1 MIEPREQSESMNNL
15 EKDQNLNTEPQNE
28 AQEVVNEEVKVEEPA
43 TEIPAPA
50 EETPAEEPKAEEA
63 PAEEP
68 VAEEPVAE
76 DAPAEEP
83 KAEEEPAEE
92 PVAEEAPV
100 EEPKAEETPTEE
112 APVEEA
118 PVAEEAPA
126 EPAPRLD
133 LAGKSKS
140 ELVDMLRELATR
152 PIEEVKD
159 EVQAIKAAFFALRRE
174 EVAKEKEEFL
184 ANGNN
189 ENDFTPKEDI
199 DENNLK
205 ELLNV
210 LKERRTE
217 YNAAQEANR
226 EANLEKKRQIIA
238 LINEIANDPDN
249 INRQFNRVKQLQQE
263 FKDAGDVPATAET
276 EVWKEFQR
284 ATERFYDVLKV
295 NRELRDYDFK
305 KNLELKQQLCEEA
318 EALDE
323 ETDIVTA
330 FRKLQELHNK
340 WREIGPVAKELR
352 EELWARFKA
361 ASSAINKKYQSFFED
376 RKSKEKE
383 NADAKTALCEKIEEI
398 TTDDLKT
405 YAQWDEVTKQIIALQ
420 EDWKKLGYASRKA
433 NAALFARFRK
443 SCDEFFAKKAE
454 FYKSM
459 KEELS
464 SNLAKKIDLCERAE
478 ALMDSTEWKEATEK
492 FVELQ
497 KEWKTI
503 GPVVKKHSDAVWKRF
518 IAACDH
524 FFEQK
529 KKQNVNV
536 HAVEHENLKA
546 KKDIIATLKSTIEE
560 AAEDAAQTVRNLMDR
575 WQEIGHV
582 PFREK
587 DKIYAQYREL
597 IDKAFET
604 FNMRGTRPRGE
615 GGSSRGPRQGGG
627 DRNLSERDRLVR
639 TYEQRMSELK
649 TFENNMGFLTA
660 NTKSGN
666 SLVQQMQSRIEDL
679 KAEIADLERRIKELD
694 NE

>member
-1 MIEPREQSESMNNL
+1 MEPREQSESMNNL
-15 EKDQNLNTEPQNE
+15 EKDQILSTEPQNE
-28 AQEVVNEEVKVEEPA
+28 AQEVVNEEVKVEEPQA
-43 TEIPAPA
+43 EPAP
-50 EETPAEEPKAEEA
+50 
-63 PAEEP
+63 
-68 VAEEPVAE
+68 
-76 DAPAEEP
+76 
-83 KAEEEPAEE
+83 EPAEE
-92 PVAEEAPV
+92 AK
-100 EEPKAEETPTEE
+100 PK
-112 APVEEA
+112 PVEEA
-118 PVAEEAPA
+118 QPEPVEEAKPA
-126 EPAPRLD
+126 SPKLE

-140 ELVDMLRELATR
+140 ELVNLMREMAAR
-152 PIEEVKD
+152 PIEDVKD

-174 EVAKEKEEFL
+174 EMAKEKEEFL
-184 ANGNN
+184 ANGN
-189 ENDFTPKEDI
+189 EESDFTPKDDA
-199 DENNLK
+199 DENDLK

-210 LKERRTE
+210 LKERRNE

-263 FKDAGDVPATAET
+263 FKDAGEVPATADT

-318 EALDE
+318 ETLDE

-330 FRKLQELHNK
+330 FRKLQELHNN
-340 WREIGPVAKELR
+340 WREIGPVAKEIR

-361 ASSAINKKYQSFFED
+361 ASSAINKKYQTFFEE

-383 NADAKTALCEKIEEI
+383 NADAKTELCEKIEEI
-398 TTDDLKT
+398 KTDDLKT

-459 KEELS
+459 KDELS
-464 SNLAKKIDLCERAE
+464 TNLAKKIDLCERAE
-478 ALMDSTEWKEATEK
+478 ALMDSTEWKEATDK
-492 FVELQ
+492 FVEMQ

-524 FFEQK
+524 FFDQK

-546 KKDIIATLKSTIEE
+546 KKEVIATLKATIEE
-560 AAEDAAQTVRNLMDR
+560 ATEDAAQTVRNLMDR

-582 PFREK
+582 PFKEK

-597 IDKAFET
+597 VDKAFET
-604 FNMRGTRPRGE
+604 LNMRGSRSSGD
-615 GGSSRGPRQGGG
+615 GGSRGYRQSADS
-627 DRNLSERDRLVR
+627 DRGLSERDRLVR
-639 TYEQRMSELK
+639 TYEQRMNELK

-666 SLVQQMQSRIEDL
+666 SLVQEMERRIARL
-679 KAEIADLERRIKELD
+679 KEEIADLEQKIKELD
-694 NE
+694 ND

>member
-1 MIEPREQSESMNNL
+1 MNNL
-15 EKDQNLNTEPQNE
+15 EKDQILSTESQNE
-28 AQEVVNEEVKVEEPA
+28 TQEVVSKEVNVVEPLAEEKTEEPIAEEKVEEPVV
-43 TEIPAPA
+43 
-50 EETPAEEPKAEEA
+50 EEKTEEPVEKTEE
-63 PAEEP
+63 PAVEEKTEEP
-68 VAEEPVAE
+68 VAEEKT
-76 DAPAEEP
+76 EEP
-83 KAEEEPAEE
+83 VPEVKAEE
-92 PVAEEAPV
+92 PVEVAE
-100 EEPKAEETPTEE
+100 KTETP
-112 APVEEA
+112 AK
-118 PVAEEAPA
+118 
-126 EPAPRLD
+126 LD
-133 LAGKSKS
+133 LSTKSKS
-140 ELVDMLRELATR
+140 ELVDMMREVATR

-174 EVAKEKEEFL
+174 EIAKEKEDFL
-184 ANGNN
+184 ANGN
-189 ENDFTPKEDI
+189 EEADFTAKEDN

-226 EANLEKKRQIIA
+226 EANLEKKRKIIA

-249 INRQFNRVKQLQQE
+249 INRQFIRVKQLQQE
-263 FKDAGDVPATAET
+263 FKEAGEVPPTADT
-276 EVWKEFQR
+276 EIWKEFQR
-284 ATERFYDVLKV
+284 ATERFYDVLKM
-295 NRELRDYDFK
+295 NKELRDYDFK

-318 EALDE
+318 EVLDE

-330 FRKLQELHNK
+330 FRKLQELHNN

-361 ASSAINKKYQSFFED
+361 ASSAINKKYQTFFED

-383 NADAKTALCEKIEEI
+383 NADAKTALCEKIEQI
-398 TTDDLKT
+398 STDDLKT

-443 SCDEFFAKKAE
+443 SCDDFFSKKAE

-464 SNLAKKIDLCERAE
+464 TNLAKKIDLCERAE
-478 ALMDSTEWKEATEK
+478 ALMDSTEWKETTEK

-524 FFEQK
+524 FFEEK

-536 HAVEHENLKA
+536 HAVEHDNLKA
-546 KKDIIATLKSTIEE
+546 KKEVIATLKSTIEE
-560 AAEDAAQTVRNLMDR
+560 AAEDAAQRVRDLMDR

-582 PFREK
+582 PFKEK
-587 DKIYAQYREL
+587 DKIYTQYREL

-604 FNMRGTRPRGE
+604 LNMRGARPRGD
-615 GGSSRGPRQGGG
+615 GGATRGSRLSGNERGM
-627 DRNLSERDRLVR
+627 SERDRLVR

-666 SLVQQMQSRIEDL
+666 SLVQEM
-679 KAEIADLERRIKELD
+679 ERRIARLKEEIAELEQKIKEMD
-694 NE
+694 NA

>member
-1 MIEPREQSESMNNL
+1 MIEPREQSESKDNL
-15 EKDQNLNTEPQNE
+15 EKDQIQSTEPQNE
-28 AQEVVNEEVKVEEPA
+28 VQEVVNEEVKVEEPA
-43 TEIPAPA
+43 I
-50 EETPAEEPKAEEA
+50 EEPKAEEPKAEEA
-63 PAEEP
+63 AP
-68 VAEEPVAE
+68 VA
-76 DAPAEEP
+76 
-83 KAEEEPAEE
+83 EPAEE
-92 PVAEEAPV
+92 PAKEEKPS
-100 EEPKAEETPTEE
+100 
-112 APVEEA
+112 
-118 PVAEEAPA
+118 
-126 EPAPRLD
+126 LD
-133 LAGKSKS
+133 LASKSKS
-140 ELVDMLRELATR
+140 ELVDLMRELATR
-152 PIEEVKD
+152 PIEDVKD
-159 EVQAIKAAFFALRRE
+159 EVQTIKAAFFALRRD

-184 ANGNN
+184 ANGND
-189 ENDFTPKEDI
+189 EGDFTPKEDV

-263 FKDAGDVPATAET
+263 FKDAGEVPATADT

-318 EALDE
+318 EELDD
-323 ETDIVTA
+323 ETDVVTA

-361 ASSAINKKYQSFFED
+361 ASSAINKKYQTFFED

-398 TTDDLKT
+398 TTDNLKT

-454 FYKSM
+454 FYKTM

-478 ALMDSTEWKEATEK
+478 ALMDSTEWKEATDK

-524 FFEQK
+524 FFEEK

-546 KKDIIATLKSTIEE
+546 KKDIIATLKATIEE
-560 AAEDAAQTVRNLMDR
+560 AAEDAAQTVRDLMDR

-582 PFREK
+582 PFKEK

-604 FNMRGTRPRGE
+604 FNMRGSRPRGE
-615 GGSSRGPRQGGG
+615 GGGSRGPRQGGS

-666 SLVQQMQSRIEDL
+666 SLVQQMESRIVGL
-679 KAEIADLERRIKELD
+679 KEEIAELERRIKELD

>member
-1 MIEPREQSESMNNL
+1 MDPREQSESMNNL
-15 EKDQNLNTEPQNE
+15 ENDQNLSTEPQNE
-28 AQEVVNEEVKVEEPA
+28 AQEVVNEEVKVEAPEVETAPVVAEETEAATVAEAVETAPA
-43 TEIPAPA
+43 TEVAKPA
-50 EETPAEEPKAEEA
+50 
-63 PAEEP
+63 
-68 VAEEPVAE
+68 VA
-76 DAPAEEP
+76 
-83 KAEEEPAEE
+83 
-92 PVAEEAPV
+92 V
-100 EEPKAEETPTEE
+100 EESKPVLPK
-112 APVEEA
+112 
-118 PVAEEAPA
+118 
-126 EPAPRLD
+126 LD
-133 LAGKSKS
+133 LNGKTKG
-140 ELVDMLRELATR
+140 ELVDLMRELATR

-159 EVQAIKAAFFALRRE
+159 EVQVIKAAFFALRRE
-174 EVAKEKEEFL
+174 EMAQEKEAFL
-184 ANGNN
+184 ANGN
-189 ENDFTPKEDI
+189 EESDFVPKEDP

-263 FKDAGDVPATAET
+263 FKDAGEVPATADT

-318 EALDE
+318 EELDE
-323 ETDIVTA
+323 ETDIVAA
-330 FRKLQELHNK
+330 FRKLQELHNN

-361 ASSAINKKYQSFFED
+361 ASSAINKKYQTFFED

-398 TTDDLKT
+398 KTDDLKT

-454 FYKSM
+454 FYKTM
-459 KEELS
+459 KDELS
-464 SNLAKKIDLCERAE
+464 GNLAKKIDLCERAE

-536 HAVEHENLKA
+536 HAVEHDNLKA
-546 KKDIIATLKSTIEE
+546 KKEVIANLKATIEE
-560 AAEDAAQTVRNLMDR
+560 AADDAAQTVRNLMDR

-582 PFREK
+582 PFKEK

-597 IDKAFET
+597 VDKAFET
-604 FNMRGTRPRGE
+604 LNMRGSRPSGD
-615 GGSSRGPRQGGG
+615 GGSRSYRTSTGSVRG
-627 DRNLSERDRLVR
+627 LSERDRLVR
-639 TYEQRMSELK
+639 TYEQRMNELK

-666 SLVQQMQSRIEDL
+666 SLVQEMERRIARL
-679 KAEIADLERRIKELD
+679 KEEIAELELKIKELD
-694 NE
+694 ND

>member
-1 MIEPREQSESMNNL
+1 MMEPREQSESMNNL
-15 EKDQNLNTEPQNE
+15 EKDQNLSTEPVVE
-28 AQEVVNEEVKVEEPA
+28 AQEVVIEEVKVEEPVQ
-43 TEIPAPA
+43 A
-50 EETPAEEPKAEEA
+50 EASSQVKEA
-63 PAEEP
+63 
-68 VAEEPVAE
+68 
-76 DAPAEEP
+76 
-83 KAEEEPAEE
+83 
-92 PVAEEAPV
+92 
-100 EEPKAEETPTEE
+100 
-112 APVEEA
+112 
-118 PVAEEAPA
+118 
-126 EPAPRLD
+126 APRLD
-133 LAGKSKS
+133 LTDKTKG
-140 ELVDMLRELATR
+140 ELVEMMREVAAR

-159 EVQAIKAAFFALRRE
+159 DVQAIKAAFFALRRE
-174 EVAKEKEEFL
+174 ETAKEKEEFL
-184 ANGNN
+184 ANGND
-189 ENDFTPKEDI
+189 EADFTAKEDP

-249 INRQFNRVKQLQQE
+249 INRQFNRVKQLQQD
-263 FKDAGDVPATAET
+263 FKDAGEVPATADT

-284 ATERFYDVLKV
+284 ATERFYDVLKM
-295 NRELRDYDFK
+295 NKELRDYDFK

-323 ETDIVTA
+323 EADIIAA
-330 FRKLQELHNK
+330 FRKLQELHSK

-352 EELWARFKA
+352 EELWTRFKA
-361 ASSAINKKYQSFFED
+361 ASSAINKKYQTYFED

-383 NADAKTALCEKIEEI
+383 NADAKNALCEKIEQI

-443 SCDEFFAKKAE
+443 SCDDFFAKKAD

-464 SNLAKKIDLCERAE
+464 GNLAKKIDLCERAE

-492 FVELQ
+492 FVEMQ

-503 GPVVKKHSDAVWKRF
+503 GPVVKKYSDSVWKRF

-529 KKQNVNV
+529 KLQNVNV

-546 KKDIIATLKSTIEE
+546 KKEVIATLKTTIEE
-560 AAEDAAQTVRNLMDR
+560 AGEEAAQKVRDLMDR

-582 PFREK
+582 PFKEK

-597 IDKAFET
+597 IDKAFDT
-604 FNMRGTRPRGE
+604 LNMRGSRPRGD
-615 GGSSRGPRQGGG
+615 GGSSRGPRPSDN
-627 DRNLSERDRLVR
+627 DRGLSERDRLVR

-666 SLVQQMQSRIEDL
+666 SLVQEMERRIARL
-679 KAEIADLERRIKELD
+679 KEEIAELETRIKELD
-694 NE
+694 NA

>member
-1 MIEPREQSESMNNL
+1 MMDSREQSESMNNL
-15 EKDQNLNTEPQNE
+15 EKDQTLNTEPKNE
-28 AQEVVNEEVKVEEPA
+28 AQEIVNEEVNVEEPA
-43 TEIPAPA
+43 TEEAPA
-50 EETPAEEPKAEEA
+50 TATEA
-63 PAEEP
+63 PAEE
-68 VAEEPVAE
+68 
-76 DAPAEEP
+76 AP
-83 KAEEEPAEE
+83 
-92 PVAEEAPV
+92 
-100 EEPKAEETPTEE
+100 

-118 PVAEEAPA
+118 PAPVEEAPKA
-126 EPAPRLD
+126 EEQTRLD
-133 LAGKSKS
+133 LAGKTKA
-140 ELVDMLRELATR
+140 ELVGMMREAAAR

-159 EVQAIKAAFFALRRE
+159 EVQAIKAAFFALRRDE
-174 EVAKEKEEFL
+174 LAKEKEEFL

-189 ENDFTPKEDI
+189 EADFTPKEDA
-199 DENNLK
+199 DESNLK
-205 ELLNV
+205 ELLDV

-249 INRQFNRVKQLQQE
+249 INRQFNRVKQLQQD
-263 FKDAGDVPATAET
+263 FKDAGEVPPTADT

-284 ATERFYDVLKV
+284 ATERFYDVLKM
-295 NRELRDYDFK
+295 NKELRDYDFK
-305 KNLELKQQLCEEA
+305 KNLELKQQLCEDA

-323 ETDIVTA
+323 ETDVVAA
-330 FRKLQELHNK
+330 FRKLQEMHTK

-361 ASSAINKKYQSFFED
+361 ASSAINKKYQTFFED

-383 NADAKTALCEKIEEI
+383 NADAKTELCEKIEQI
-398 TTDDLKT
+398 STDDLKT

-454 FYKSM
+454 FYKTM

-524 FFEQK
+524 FFDQK

-536 HAVEHENLKA
+536 HAVEHDNLKA
-546 KKDIIATLKSTIEE
+546 KKEVIATLKATIEE
-560 AAEDAAQTVRNLMDR
+560 AAEDAAQTVRDLMDR

-582 PFREK
+582 PFKEK

-597 IDKAFET
+597 VDKAFET
-604 FNMRGTRPRGE
+604 LNMRGSRPRGE
-615 GGSSRGPRQGGG
+615 GGSRPRQGGG

-666 SLVQQMQSRIEDL
+666 SLVQEM
-679 KAEIADLERRIKELD
+679 ERRIVSLKEEIAELEQRIKEMD
-694 NE
+694 A

>member
-1 MIEPREQSESMNNL
+1 M
-15 EKDQNLNTEPQNE
+15 
-28 AQEVVNEEVKVEEPA
+28 
-43 TEIPAPA
+43 
-50 EETPAEEPKAEEA
+50 
-63 PAEEP
+63 
-68 VAEEPVAE
+68 
-76 DAPAEEP
+76 
-83 KAEEEPAEE
+83 
-92 PVAEEAPV
+92 
-100 EEPKAEETPTEE
+100 
-112 APVEEA
+112 
-118 PVAEEAPA
+118 
-126 EPAPRLD
+126 
-133 LAGKSKS
+133 
-140 ELVDMLRELATR
+140 
-152 PIEEVKD
+152 
-159 EVQAIKAAFFALRRE
+159 
-174 EVAKEKEEFL
+174 
-184 ANGNN
+184 
-189 ENDFTPKEDI
+189 
-199 DENNLK
+199 
-205 ELLNV
+205 
-210 LKERRTE
+210 
-217 YNAAQEANR
+217 
-226 EANLEKKRQIIA
+226 
-238 LINEIANDPDN
+238 
-249 INRQFNRVKQLQQE
+249 
-263 FKDAGDVPATAET
+263 
-276 EVWKEFQR
+276 
-284 ATERFYDVLKV
+284 LKV

-318 EALDE
+318 EELDD
-323 ETDIVTA
+323 ETDVVTA

-361 ASSAINKKYQSFFED
+361 ASSAINKKYQTFFED

-398 TTDDLKT
+398 TTDNLKT

-454 FYKSM
+454 FYKTM

-478 ALMDSTEWKEATEK
+478 ALMDSTEWKEATDK

-524 FFEQK
+524 FFEEK

-536 HAVEHENLKA
+536 HAVEHDNLKA
-546 KKDIIATLKSTIEE
+546 KKDIIATLKATIEE
-560 AAEDAAQTVRNLMDR
+560 AGEDAAQTVRELMDR

-582 PFREK
+582 PFKEK

-604 FNMRGTRPRGE
+604 FNMRSSRPRGE
-615 GGSSRGPRQGGG
+615 GGGSRGPRQGGS

-666 SLVQQMQSRIEDL
+666 SLVQQMESRIVGL
-679 KAEIADLERRIKELD
+679 KEEIAELERRIKELD

>member
-1 MIEPREQSESMNNL
+1 MNNL
-15 EKDQNLNTEPQNE
+15 EKDQILSTEAQNE
-28 AQEVVNEEVKVEEPA
+28 PQEVVSEEVKVEEPA
-43 TEIPAPA
+43 TE
-50 EETPAEEPKAEEA
+50 EPK
-63 PAEEP
+63 AEEP
-68 VAEEPVAE
+68 VAEEP
-76 DAPAEEP
+76 
-83 KAEEEPAEE
+83 KAEE
-92 PVAEEAPV
+92 PVAEEAV
-100 EEPKAEETPTEE
+100 TEETA
-112 APVEEA
+112 APE
-118 PVAEEAPA
+118 
-126 EPAPRLD
+126 EPAPKLE
-133 LAGKSKS
+133 LAGKTKS
-140 ELVDMLRELATR
+140 ELVEMMRTVAAR

-174 EVAKEKEEFL
+174 ETAQEKEAFL
-184 ANGNN
+184 ANGN
-189 ENDFTPKEDI
+189 EESDFTPKEDA
-199 DENNLK
+199 DENDLK

-226 EANLEKKRQIIA
+226 EANLEKKRQIIV

-263 FKDAGDVPATAET
+263 FKDAGEVPATADT
-276 EVWKEFQR
+276 EIWKEFQR
-284 ATERFYDVLKV
+284 ATERFYDVLKM
-295 NRELRDYDFK
+295 NKELRDYDFK

-323 ETDIVTA
+323 ETDIVAA
-330 FRKLQELHNK
+330 FRKLQELHNN

-361 ASSAINKKYQSFFED
+361 ASSAINKKYQTFFED

-383 NADAKTALCEKIEEI
+383 NADAKTELCEKIEQI
-398 TTDDLKT
+398 STDNLKT

-454 FYKSM
+454 FYKNM

-478 ALMDSTEWKEATEK
+478 ALMDSTDWKEATDK
-492 FVELQ
+492 FVEMQ

-503 GPVVKKHSDAVWKRF
+503 GPVVKKYSDNVWKRF

-524 FFEQK
+524 FFEEK

-536 HAVEHENLKA
+536 HAVEHDNLKA
-546 KKDIIATLKSTIEE
+546 KKEVIANLKATIEE
-560 AAEDAAQTVRNLMDR
+560 AAEDAAQTVRDLMDR

-582 PFREK
+582 PFKEK

-597 IDKAFET
+597 VDKAFET
-604 FNMRGTRPRGE
+604 LNMRGSRPRGD
-615 GGSSRGPRQGGG
+615 GGSRGPRLSGG

-666 SLVQQMQSRIEDL
+666 SLVQEMERRIAKL
-679 KAEIADLERRIKELD
+679 KEEIAELEQKIKELD
-694 NE
+694 NA

>member
-1 MIEPREQSESMNNL
+1 MEPREQSESMNKL
-15 EKDQNLNTEPQNE
+15 EKDQVLSTEPQNE
-28 AQEVVNEEVKVEEPA
+28 AQEVVSEEVKVEEAAPAQQATVEEQPAQDPKAEDSPA
-43 TEIPAPA
+43 TEQ
-50 EETPAEEPKAEEA
+50 PKA
-63 PAEEP
+63 
-68 VAEEPVAE
+68 V
-76 DAPAEEP
+76 
-83 KAEEEPAEE
+83 EEPA
-92 PVAEEAPV
+92 
-100 EEPKAEETPTEE
+100 PK
-112 APVEEA
+112 
-118 PVAEEAPA
+118 
-126 EPAPRLD
+126 LD
-133 LAGKSKS
+133 LAGKSKA
-140 ELVDMLRELATR
+140 ELVDIMREVATR
-152 PIEEVKD
+152 PIEDVKD

-174 EVAKEKEEFL
+174 EIAKEKEEFL

-189 ENDFTPKEDI
+189 ENDFTAKEDP

-217 YNAAQEANR
+217 FNAAQEANR

-263 FKDAGDVPATAET
+263 FKEAGEVPATADT
-276 EVWKEFQR
+276 EVWKDFQR

-305 KNLELKQQLCEEA
+305 KNLELKQQLCEDA

-323 ETDIVTA
+323 ESDVVAA
-330 FRKLQELHNK
+330 FRKLQEMHNE

-361 ASSAINKKYQSFFED
+361 ASSAINKKYQAFFED

-383 NADAKTALCEKIEEI
+383 NADAKTELCEKIEQI
-398 TTDDLKT
+398 NTDDLKT

-420 EDWKKLGYASRKA
+420 NDWKKLGYASRKA

-443 SCDEFFAKKAE
+443 SCDEFFSKKAD
-454 FYKSM
+454 FFKSM
-459 KEELS
+459 KEELT

-478 ALMDSTEWKEATEK
+478 ALMDSTEWKEATDK
-492 FVELQ
+492 FVEMQ

-503 GPVVKKHSDAVWKRF
+503 GPVVKKQSDAVWKRF

-524 FFEQK
+524 FFEEK

-546 KKDIIATLKSTIEE
+546 KKEVIATLKSTIEE
-560 AAEDAAQTVRNLMDR
+560 AGENAAQTVRDLMER
-575 WQEIGHV
+575 WQSIGHV
-582 PFREK
+582 PFKEK

-597 IDKAFET
+597 IDKAFDT
-604 FNMRGTRPRGE
+604 LNMRGSRFSDNAPRG
-615 GGSSRGPRQGGG
+615 GGRQSGSDRG
-627 DRNLSERDRLVR
+627 LSERDRLVR

-666 SLVQQMQSRIEDL
+666 SLVQEMERRISRL
-679 KAEIADLERRIKELD
+679 KEEIAGLEQRIKELD

>member
-1 MIEPREQSESMNNL
+1 MEPREQSESMNNL
-15 EKDQNLNTEPQNE
+15 EKDQNLSTEPQTE
-28 AQEVVNEEVKVEEPA
+28 AQEVVKEEVKVEAPEVSKTEEPA
-43 TEIPAPA
+43 PVAD
-50 EETPAEEPKAEEA
+50 EPKATSKLE
-63 PAEEP
+63 
-68 VAEEPVAE
+68 
-76 DAPAEEP
+76 
-83 KAEEEPAEE
+83 
-92 PVAEEAPV
+92 
-100 EEPKAEETPTEE
+100 
-112 APVEEA
+112 
-118 PVAEEAPA
+118 
-126 EPAPRLD
+126 
-133 LAGKSKS
+133 LAGKSKG
-140 ELVDMLRELATR
+140 ELVDMMREVATR
-152 PIEEVKD
+152 PIEDVKD

-174 EVAKEKEEFL
+174 EVSQEREAFL
-184 ANGNN
+184 ANGN
-189 ENDFTPKEDI
+189 EESAFVPKEDA

-217 YNAAQEANR
+217 YNAAQEATR
-226 EANLEKKRQIIA
+226 EANLEKKRQIIS

-249 INRQFNRVKQLQQE
+249 INRQFNRVRQLQQE
-263 FKDAGDVPATAET
+263 FKDAGEVPATADT

-323 ETDIVTA
+323 ETDIVSA
-330 FRKLQELHNK
+330 FRKLQELHSK

-361 ASSAINKKYQSFFED
+361 ASSAINKKYQTFFED

-383 NADAKTALCEKIEEI
+383 NADAKTALCEKIEQI

-443 SCDEFFAKKAE
+443 SCDEFFNKKAE
-454 FYKSM
+454 FYKTM
-459 KEELS
+459 KDELS

-492 FVELQ
+492 FVEMQ

-536 HAVEHENLKA
+536 HAVEHDNLKA
-546 KKDIIATLKSTIEE
+546 KKEVIATLKATIEE
-560 AAEDAAQTVRNLMDR
+560 AAEDAAQTVRSLMDR

-582 PFREK
+582 PFKEK

-597 IDKAFET
+597 VDKAFET
-604 FNMRGTRPRGE
+604 LNMRGSRYSGD
-615 GGSSRGPRQGGG
+615 GGSRGPRQSSSSERG
-627 DRNLSERDRLVR
+627 LSERDRLVR
-639 TYEQRMSELK
+639 TYEQRMGELK

-666 SLVQQMQSRIEDL
+666 SLVQEMERRIARL
-679 KAEIADLERRIKELD
+679 KEEIADLEQRIKELD
-694 NE
+694 NAE

>member
-1 MIEPREQSESMNNL
+1 MMEPREQSESMNNL
-15 EKDQNLNTEPQNE
+15 EKDQNLSTEPQTE
-28 AQEVVNEEVKVEEPA
+28 AQEVVVSEEVKAEEPA
-43 TEIPAPA
+43 LV
-50 EETPAEEPKAEEA
+50 
-63 PAEEP
+63 EEP

-76 DAPAEEP
+76 EPKAEEP
-83 KAEEEPAEE
+83 KAEEPKAEE
-92 PVAEEAPV
+92 PKAEEPKAEEPAPVEEPAPEAEEPKAEEVKPEEPAPV
-100 EEPKAEETPTEE
+100 EEPKAEEPK
-112 APVEEA
+112 
-118 PVAEEAPA
+118 AEEPS
-126 EPAPRLD
+126 RLD

-140 ELVDMLRELATR
+140 ELVDMMREAATR

-159 EVQAIKAAFFALRRE
+159 EVQAIKAAFFALRRDE
-174 EVAKEKEEFL
+174 LAREKEEFL

-189 ENDFTPKEDI
+189 DSDFTPKEDP

-217 YNAAQEANR
+217 FNAAQEANR
-226 EANLEKKRQIIA
+226 EANLEKKRQIIN

-249 INRQFNRVKQLQQE
+249 INRQFNRVKQLQQD
-263 FKDAGDVPATAET
+263 FKDAGDVPATADT

-284 ATERFYDVLKV
+284 ATERFYDVLKM
-295 NRELRDYDFK
+295 NKELRDYDFK

-318 EALDE
+318 EALDDE
-323 ETDIVTA
+323 SDVVTA

-361 ASSAINKKYQSFFED
+361 ASSAINKKYQSFFEE

-383 NADAKTALCEKIEEI
+383 NADAKNALCEKIEQI

-443 SCDEFFAKKAE
+443 SCDDFFAKKAE

-478 ALMDSTEWKEATEK
+478 ALMDSTEWKEATDK

-529 KKQNVNV
+529 KKENVNV
-536 HAVEHENLKA
+536 HAVEHDNLKA
-546 KKDIIATLKSTIEE
+546 KKEVIANLKATIEE
-560 AAEDAAQTVRNLMDR
+560 AGEDAAQTVRDLMDR

-582 PFREK
+582 PFKEK

-597 IDKAFET
+597 VDKAFET
-604 FNMRGTRPRGE
+604 LNMRGSRPRGNA
-615 GGSSRGPRQGGG
+615 GSSRGPRQSGS
-627 DRNLSERDRLVR
+627 DRGLSERDRLVR

-666 SLVQQMQSRIEDL
+666 SLVKEMERRIDSL
-679 KAEIADLERRIKELD
+679 KEEIAELEQKIKELD
-694 NE
+694 NA

>member
-1 MIEPREQSESMNNL
+1 MNNL
-15 EKDQNLNTEPQNE
+15 EKDQNLSTEPQNE
-28 AQEVVNEEVKVEEPA
+28 AQEVVSEEVKVEE
-43 TEIPAPA
+43 TAPV
-50 EETPAEEPKAEEA
+50 EETPAE
-63 PAEEP
+63 PA
-68 VAEEPVAE
+68 
-76 DAPAEEP
+76 
-83 KAEEEPAEE
+83 
-92 PVAEEAPV
+92 APV
-100 EEPKAEETPTEE
+100 EETPAEPVEETPAE
-112 APVEEA
+112 PVEEA
-118 PVAEEAPA
+118 PAAPVEEAPA
-126 EPAPRLD
+126 EPAAPVEEAPAEPVEEAPKLD
-133 LAGKSKS
+133 LASKTKG
-140 ELVDMLRELATR
+140 ELVEMMRQMAAR

-159 EVQAIKAAFFALRRE
+159 EVQAIKAAFFALRHE
-174 EVAKEKEEFL
+174 EIAKEKEEFL
-184 ANGNN
+184 ANGN
-189 ENDFTPKEDI
+189 EESDFTAKEDA
-199 DENNLK
+199 DENVLK

-210 LKERRTE
+210 LKERRSE

-263 FKDAGDVPATAET
+263 FKDAGEVPATADT

-323 ETDIVTA
+323 EADIVAA
-330 FRKLQELHNK
+330 FRKLQELHTK

-361 ASSAINKKYQSFFED
+361 ASSAINKKYQTFFED

-383 NADAKTALCEKIEEI
+383 NADAKTALCEKIEQI
-398 TTDDLKT
+398 STDYLKT

-443 SCDEFFAKKAE
+443 SCDDFFAKKAE
-454 FYKSM
+454 FFKSM

-464 SNLAKKIDLCERAE
+464 SNLAKKTELCERAE
-478 ALMDSTEWKEATEK
+478 ALMDSTDWKEATDK
-492 FVELQ
+492 FVEMQ

-503 GPVVKKHSDAVWKRF
+503 GPVVKKYSDSVWKRF

-536 HAVEHENLKA
+536 HAVEHDNLKA
-546 KKDIIATLKSTIEE
+546 KKEIIATLKETIENAGDE
-560 AAEDAAQTVRNLMDR
+560 AAQKVRELMDR

-582 PFREK
+582 PFKEK

-604 FNMRGTRPRGE
+604 LNMRGTRPSGD
-615 GGSSRGPRQGGG
+615 GGSRGGRQSSS
-627 DRNLSERDRLVR
+627 DRGMSERDRLVR
-639 TYEQRMSELK
+639 TYEQRTSELK

-666 SLVQQMQSRIEDL
+666 SLVQEM
-679 KAEIADLERRIKELD
+679 ERRIARLKEELAELEQKIHDID
-694 NE
+694 NA

>member
-1 MIEPREQSESMNNL
+1 MS
-15 EKDQNLNTEPQNE
+15 TEPQNE
-28 AQEVVNEEVKVEEPA
+28 PQEVVSEEVKVVE
-43 TEIPAPA
+43 TAPV
-50 EETPAEEPKAEEA
+50 EETPAE
-63 PAEEP
+63 
-68 VAEEPVAE
+68 VA
-76 DAPAEEP
+76 
-83 KAEEEPAEE
+83 
-92 PVAEEAPV
+92 
-100 EEPKAEETPTEE
+100 

-118 PVAEEAPA
+118 PAEPVDEAPA
-126 EPAPRLD
+126 EPAAPVEETPKLD
-133 LAGKSKS
+133 LANKSKS
-140 ELVDMLRELATR
+140 ELVEMMRQMAAR

-159 EVQAIKAAFFALRRE
+159 EVQAIKAAFFALRHE
-174 EVAKEKEEFL
+174 EISKEKEEFL
-184 ANGNN
+184 ANGN
-189 ENDFTPKEDI
+189 EESDFTAKEDAE
-199 DENNLK
+199 ENVLK

-210 LKERRTE
+210 LKERRSE

-263 FKDAGDVPATAET
+263 FKDTGEVPATADT

-323 ETDIVTA
+323 EADIVAA
-330 FRKLQELHNK
+330 FRKLQELHTN

-361 ASSAINKKYQSFFED
+361 ASSAINKKYQTFFED

-383 NADAKTALCEKIEEI
+383 NADAKTALCEQIEQI
-398 TTDDLKT
+398 STDNLKT

-454 FYKSM
+454 FFKSM

-464 SNLAKKIDLCERAE
+464 ANLAKKTELCERAE
-478 ALMDSTEWKEATEK
+478 ALMDSTDWKEASEK
-492 FVELQ
+492 FVEMQ

-503 GPVVKKHSDAVWKRF
+503 GPVVKKYSDTVWKRF

-524 FFEQK
+524 FFDQK
-529 KKQNVNV
+529 KKQNVNI
-536 HAVEHENLKA
+536 HAVEHDNLKA
-546 KKDIIATLKSTIEE
+546 KKEIIATLKETIENGGEE
-560 AAEDAAQTVRNLMDR
+560 AAQKVRELMDR
-575 WQEIGHV
+575 WQGIGHV
-582 PFREK
+582 PFKEK
-587 DKIYAQYREL
+587 DKVYAQYKEL
-597 IDKAFET
+597 IDKAFDT
-604 FNMRGTRPRGE
+604 LNMRGSRPSGD
-615 GGSSRGPRQGGG
+615 GGSRGGRQSFNERG
-627 DRNLSERDRLVR
+627 LSERDRLVR
-639 TYEQRMSELK
+639 TYEQRTSELK

-666 SLVQQMQSRIEDL
+666 SLVQEM
-679 KAEIADLERRIKELD
+679 ERRIARLKEELAELEQKIRDID
-694 NE
+694 NA

>member
-1 MIEPREQSESMNNL
+1 MNNL
-15 EKDQNLNTEPQNE
+15 ENDQNLSTEPQNE
-28 AQEVVNEEVKVEEPA
+28 AQEVVNEEVKVE
-43 TEIPAPA
+43 APEA
-50 EETPAEEPKAEEA
+50 EA
-63 PAEEP
+63 PAAEAPEAEAP
-68 VAEEPVAE
+68 VAEAQEA
-76 DAPAEEP
+76 APE
-83 KAEEEPAEE
+83 
-92 PVAEEAPV
+92 PV
-100 EEPKAEETPTEE
+100 EEPKATPK
-112 APVEEA
+112 
-118 PVAEEAPA
+118 
-126 EPAPRLD
+126 LD
-133 LAGKSKS
+133 LTGKSKS
-140 ELVDMLRELATR
+140 ELVDMMREAATR
-152 PIEEVKD
+152 PIEDFKD

-174 EVAKEKEEFL
+174 EMSQEKEAFL
-184 ANGNN
+184 ANGN
-189 ENDFTPKEDI
+189 EEGDFVPKEDV

-226 EANLEKKRQIIA
+226 EANLAKKRQIIT

-263 FKDAGDVPATAET
+263 FKDAGEVPATADT
-276 EVWKEFQR
+276 EIWKEFQR

-305 KNLELKQQLCEEA
+305 KNLEQKQQLCEEA

-361 ASSAINKKYQSFFED
+361 ASSAINKKYQTFFED

-383 NADAKTALCEKIEEI
+383 NADAKTELCEKIEQI
-398 TTDDLKT
+398 TTDNLKT

-443 SCDEFFAKKAE
+443 SCDDFFAKKAE
-454 FYKSM
+454 FYKTM
-459 KEELS
+459 KDELS

-478 ALMDSTEWKEATEK
+478 ALMDSTEWKEATDK
-492 FVELQ
+492 FVEMQ

-536 HAVEHENLKA
+536 HAVEHDNLKA
-546 KKDIIATLKSTIEE
+546 KKEVIATLKATIEE

-582 PFREK
+582 PFKEK

-597 IDKAFET
+597 VDKAFET
-604 FNMRGTRPRGE
+604 LNMRGSRSSGE
-615 GGSSRGPRQGGG
+615 GSSRGPRQSSGS
-627 DRNLSERDRLVR
+627 DRGLSERDRLVR

-660 NTKSGN
+660 NTKGGTA
-666 SLVQQMQSRIEDL
+666 LVQEMERRIARL
-679 KAEIADLERRIKELD
+679 KEEIAELEQKIKELD
-694 NE
+694 NADAQ

>member
-1 MIEPREQSESMNNL
+1 MEPREQSESMNNL
-15 EKDQNLNTEPQNE
+15 ENDQNLSTEPQNE
-28 AQEVVNEEVKVEEPA
+28 AQEVVNEEVKVE
-43 TEIPAPA
+43 APEA
-50 EETPAEEPKAEEA
+50 EA
-63 PAEEP
+63 PAAEAPEAEAP
-68 VAEEPVAE
+68 VAEAQEA
-76 DAPAEEP
+76 APE
-83 KAEEEPAEE
+83 
-92 PVAEEAPV
+92 PV
-100 EEPKAEETPTEE
+100 EEPKATPK
-112 APVEEA
+112 
-118 PVAEEAPA
+118 
-126 EPAPRLD
+126 LD
-133 LAGKSKS
+133 LTGKSKS
-140 ELVDMLRELATR
+140 ELVDMMREAATR
-152 PIEEVKD
+152 PIEDVKD

-174 EVAKEKEEFL
+174 EMSQEKEAFL
-184 ANGNN
+184 ANGN
-189 ENDFTPKEDI
+189 EEGDFVPKEDV

-226 EANLEKKRQIIA
+226 EANLAKKRQIIT

-263 FKDAGDVPATAET
+263 FKDAGEVPATADT
-276 EVWKEFQR
+276 EIWKEFQR

-305 KNLELKQQLCEEA
+305 KNLEQKQQLCEEA

-361 ASSAINKKYQSFFED
+361 ASSAINKKYQTFFED

-383 NADAKTALCEKIEEI
+383 NADAKTELCEKIEQI
-398 TTDDLKT
+398 TTDNLKT

-443 SCDEFFAKKAE
+443 SCDDFFAKKAE
-454 FYKSM
+454 FYKTM
-459 KEELS
+459 KDELS

-478 ALMDSTEWKEATEK
+478 ALMESTEWKEATDK
-492 FVELQ
+492 FVEMQ

-536 HAVEHENLKA
+536 HAVEHDNLKA
-546 KKDIIATLKSTIEE
+546 KKEVIATLKATIEE
-560 AAEDAAQTVRNLMDR
+560 VAEDAAQTVRNLMDR

-582 PFREK
+582 PFKEK

-597 IDKAFET
+597 VDKAFET
-604 FNMRGTRPRGE
+604 LNMRGSRSSGE
-615 GGSSRGPRQGGG
+615 GGSRGPRQSSGS
-627 DRNLSERDRLVR
+627 DRGLSERDRLVR

-666 SLVQQMQSRIEDL
+666 SLVQEMERRIARL
-679 KAEIADLERRIKELD
+679 KEEIAELEQKIKELD
-694 NE
+694 NADAQ

>member
-1 MIEPREQSESMNNL
+1 MS
-15 EKDQNLNTEPQNE
+15 TEPQNE
-28 AQEVVNEEVKVEEPA
+28 PQEVVSEEVKVVE
-43 TEIPAPA
+43 TAPV
-50 EETPAEEPKAEEA
+50 EETPAE
-63 PAEEP
+63 
-68 VAEEPVAE
+68 VA
-76 DAPAEEP
+76 
-83 KAEEEPAEE
+83 
-92 PVAEEAPV
+92 
-100 EEPKAEETPTEE
+100 

-118 PVAEEAPA
+118 PAEPVDEAPA
-126 EPAPRLD
+126 EPAAPVEETPKLD
-133 LAGKSKS
+133 LANKSKS
-140 ELVDMLRELATR
+140 ELVEMMRQMAAR

-159 EVQAIKAAFFALRRE
+159 EVQAIKAALFALRHE
-174 EVAKEKEEFL
+174 EISKEKEEFL
-184 ANGNN
+184 ANGN
-189 ENDFTPKEDI
+189 EESDFTAKEDAE
-199 DENNLK
+199 ENVLK

-210 LKERRTE
+210 LKERRSE

-263 FKDAGDVPATAET
+263 FKDTGEVPATADT

-323 ETDIVTA
+323 EADIVAA
-330 FRKLQELHNK
+330 FRKLQELHTN

-361 ASSAINKKYQSFFED
+361 ASSAINKKYQTFFED

-383 NADAKTALCEKIEEI
+383 NADAKTALCEQIEQI
-398 TTDDLKT
+398 STDNLKT

-454 FYKSM
+454 FFKSM

-464 SNLAKKIDLCERAE
+464 ANLAKKTELCERAE
-478 ALMDSTEWKEATEK
+478 ALMDSTDWKEASEK
-492 FVELQ
+492 FVEMQ

-503 GPVVKKHSDAVWKRF
+503 GPVVKKYSDTVWKRF

-524 FFEQK
+524 FFDQK
-529 KKQNVNV
+529 KKQNVNI
-536 HAVEHENLKA
+536 HAVEHDNLKA
-546 KKDIIATLKSTIEE
+546 KKEIIATLKETIENGGEE
-560 AAEDAAQTVRNLMDR
+560 AAQKVRELMDR
-575 WQEIGHV
+575 WQGIGHV
-582 PFREK
+582 PFKEK
-587 DKIYAQYREL
+587 DKVYAQYKEL
-597 IDKAFET
+597 IDKAFDT
-604 FNMRGTRPRGE
+604 LNMRGSRPSGD
-615 GGSSRGPRQGGG
+615 GGSRGGRQSFNERG
-627 DRNLSERDRLVR
+627 LSERDRLVR
-639 TYEQRMSELK
+639 TYEQRTSELK

-666 SLVQQMQSRIEDL
+666 SLVQEM
-679 KAEIADLERRIKELD
+679 ERRIARLKEELAELEQKIRDID
-694 NE
+694 NA

>member
-1 MIEPREQSESMNNL
+1 MNNL
-15 EKDQNLNTEPQNE
+15 EKDQILSTEPQNE
-28 AQEVVNEEVKVEEPA
+28 VQEVVNEEVKVEEPA
-43 TEIPAPA
+43 PV
-50 EETPAEEPKAEEA
+50 EEPAAEAPVEEPAAEA

-68 VAEEPVAE
+68 VAEV
-76 DAPAEEP
+76 PAEEP
-83 KAEEEPAEE
+83 A
-92 PVAEEAPV
+92 V
-100 EEPKAEETPTEE
+100 EEPNAEE
-112 APVEEA
+112 
-118 PVAEEAPA
+118 
-126 EPAPRLD
+126 APRLD
-133 LAGKSKS
+133 LAGKNKT
-140 ELVDMLRELATR
+140 ELVDMMREMAAR

-189 ENDFTPKEDI
+189 EMDFTPKDDV

-226 EANLEKKRQIIA
+226 EANLEKKRQIVA

-276 EVWKEFQR
+276 EIWKEFQR
-284 ATERFYDVLKV
+284 ATERFYDVLKM
-295 NRELRDYDFK
+295 NKELRDYDFK

-318 EALDE
+318 ESLDE
-323 ETDIVTA
+323 ESDVVTA

-361 ASSAINKKYQSFFED
+361 ASSAINKKYQTFFED

-383 NADAKTALCEKIEEI
+383 NADAKTELCEKIEKI

-443 SCDEFFAKKAE
+443 SCDDFFGKKAE

-459 KEELS
+459 TEELT

-478 ALMDSTEWKEATEK
+478 ALMESTEWKEATDK
-492 FVELQ
+492 FVEMQ

-529 KKQNVNV
+529 KKQHVNV
-536 HAVEHENLKA
+536 HAVEHDNLKA
-546 KKDIIATLKSTIEE
+546 KKEVIATLKATIEE
-560 AAEDAAQTVRNLMDR
+560 AAEDAAQTVRDLMDR

-582 PFREK
+582 PFKEK
-587 DKIYAQYREL
+587 DKIYTQYREL
-597 IDKAFET
+597 IDKAFDT
-604 FNMRGTRPRGE
+604 LNMRGARPRNE
-615 GGSSRGPRQGGG
+615 GGSPRGGRQSGGI
-627 DRNLSERDRLVR
+627 DRGLSERDRLVR

-666 SLVQQMQSRIEDL
+666 SLVQEM
-679 KAEIADLERRIKELD
+679 ERRIARLKEEIAELEQKIKEID
-694 NE
+694 ND

>member
-1 MIEPREQSESMNNL
+1 MIMMEPREQSESMNNL
-15 EKDQNLNTEPQNE
+15 EKDQILSTEAQNE
-28 AQEVVNEEVKVEEPA
+28 AQEVVSEEVKVEE
-43 TEIPAPA
+43 TVAPEEPVA
-50 EETPAEEPKAEEA
+50 EAPKAEE
-63 PAEEP
+63 PANEEPKVEEP
-68 VAEEPVAE
+68 VAEEPAVE
-76 DAPAEEP
+76 VPAPEEP
-83 KAEEEPAEE
+83 KAEA
-92 PVAEEAPV
+92 AP
-100 EEPKAEETPTEE
+100 KF
-112 APVEEA
+112 
-118 PVAEEAPA
+118 
-126 EPAPRLD
+126 D
-133 LAGKSKS
+133 LAGKSKG
-140 ELVDMLRELATR
+140 ELVDMVRELAAR

-174 EVAKEKEEFL
+174 EIAKEREAFL
-184 ANGNN
+184 ANGN
-189 ENDFTPKEDI
+189 EESDFTAKDDP

-226 EANLEKKRQIIA
+226 EANLEKKRQIIT
-238 LINEIANDPDN
+238 LINEITNDPDN

-263 FKDAGDVPATAET
+263 FKEAGEVPATADT
-276 EVWKEFQR
+276 EIWKQFQR

-323 ETDIVTA
+323 EADIVTA
-330 FRKLQELHNK
+330 FRKLQELHTN

-361 ASSAINKKYQSFFED
+361 ASSAINKKYQTFFED

-383 NADAKTALCEKIEEI
+383 NAEAKTALCEKIEQI
-398 TTDDLKT
+398 STDNLKT

-443 SCDEFFAKKAE
+443 SCDEFFGKKAE
-454 FYKSM
+454 FFKAM
-459 KEELS
+459 KEDLS
-464 SNLAKKIDLCERAE
+464 TNLAKKIELCERAE
-478 ALMDSTEWKEATEK
+478 ALMDSTDWKEATDK
-492 FVELQ
+492 FVEMQ

-503 GPVVKKHSDAVWKRF
+503 GPVVKKYSDNVWKRF

-536 HAVEHENLKA
+536 HAVEHDNLKA
-546 KKDIIATLKSTIEE
+546 KKEIIATLKATIEE
-560 AAEDAAQTVRNLMDR
+560 AADDAAQTVRDLMDR
-575 WQEIGHV
+575 WQSIGHV
-582 PFREK
+582 PFKEK

-604 FNMRGTRPRGE
+604 LNMRGMRSSDNAPRG
-615 GGSSRGPRQGGG
+615 GRQSGG

-649 TFENNMGFLTA
+649 TFENNLGFFNA
-660 NTKSGN
+660 QSKSGN
-666 SLVQQMQSRIEDL
+666 SLVQEM
-679 KAEIADLERRIKELD
+679 ERRIARLKEEIAELEQKIKDLD
-694 NE
+694 NA

>member
-1 MIEPREQSESMNNL
+1 MELREQSESMNNL
-15 EKDQNLNTEPQNE
+15 EKDQVLSTEPQTE
-28 AQEVVNEEVKVEEPA
+28 AQEVVSEEVKAEEPIA
-43 TEIPAPA
+43 EQPAA
-50 EETPAEEPKAEEA
+50 EKPKAEEPKAEES
-63 PAEEP
+63 
-68 VAEEPVAE
+68 
-76 DAPAEEP
+76 
-83 KAEEEPAEE
+83 KAES
-92 PVAEEAPV
+92 
-100 EEPKAEETPTEE
+100 
-112 APVEEA
+112 
-118 PVAEEAPA
+118 
-126 EPAPRLD
+126 APRLE
-133 LAGKSKS
+133 LAGKSKG
-140 ELVDMLRELATR
+140 ELVEMMREAAAR

-159 EVQAIKAAFFALRRE
+159 EVQAIKAAFFALRRD
-174 EVAKEKEEFL
+174 EVSKEKEDFL

-189 ENDFTPKEDI
+189 EGDFTPKDDP

-263 FKDAGDVPATAET
+263 FKDTGDVPATADT

-284 ATERFYDVLKV
+284 ATERFYDVLKM
-295 NRELRDYDFK
+295 NKELRDYDFK

-323 ETDIVTA
+323 DPDIVSA
-330 FRKLQELHNK
+330 FRKLQELHNN

-361 ASSAINKKYQSFFED
+361 ASSAINKKYQAFFED

-383 NADAKTALCEKIEEI
+383 NADAKTALCEKIEQI

-443 SCDEFFAKKAE
+443 SCDDFFAKKAE
-454 FYKSM
+454 FYKAM

-464 SNLAKKIDLCERAE
+464 ANLAKKIDLCERAE
-478 ALMDSTEWKEATEK
+478 ALMDSTDWKEATDK
-492 FVELQ
+492 FVEMQ

-503 GPVVKKHSDAVWKRF
+503 GPVVKKYSDNVWKRF

-524 FFEQK
+524 FFEEK

-536 HAVEHENLKA
+536 HAVEHDNLKA
-546 KKDIIATLKSTIEE
+546 KKEVIATLKSTIEE
-560 AAEDAAQTVRNLMDR
+560 AGEDAAQTVRELMDR

-582 PFREK
+582 PFKEK

-597 IDKAFET
+597 VDKAFDT
-604 FNMRGTRPRGE
+604 LDMRGSR
-615 GGSSRGPRQGGG
+615 SRGDGQRGGG
-627 DRNLSERDRLVR
+627 RPSGNDRGLSERDRLVR

-666 SLVQQMQSRIEDL
+666 SLVQEMERRIARL
-679 KAEIADLERRIKELD
+679 KEEIADLEQRIKDLD
-694 NE
+694 NA

>member
-1 MIEPREQSESMNNL
+1 MEPREQSESMNNL
-15 EKDQNLNTEPQNE
+15 EKDQVLSTEPQNE
-28 AQEVVNEEVKVEEPA
+28 AQEVVSEEVKVEEA
-43 TEIPAPA
+43 APVQ
-50 EETPAEEPKAEEA
+50 ETSAPQEPKAEE
-63 PAEEP
+63 PQAEEP
-68 VAEEPVAE
+68 A
-76 DAPAEEP
+76 APAP
-83 KAEEEPAEE
+83 K
-92 PVAEEAPV
+92 
-100 EEPKAEETPTEE
+100 
-112 APVEEA
+112 
-118 PVAEEAPA
+118 
-126 EPAPRLD
+126 LD
-133 LAGKSKS
+133 LAGKSKT
-140 ELVDMLRELATR
+140 ELVELMREAATR

-159 EVQAIKAAFFALRRE
+159 DVQAIKAAFFALRRE
-174 EVAKEKEEFL
+174 EIAKEKEEFL
-184 ANGNN
+184 ANGN
-189 ENDFTPKEDI
+189 EESDFTAKED
-199 DENNLK
+199 DEENNLK

-217 YNAAQEANR
+217 FNAAQEANR

-263 FKDAGDVPATAET
+263 FKDTGEVPATADT

-284 ATERFYDVLKV
+284 ATERFYDVLKM
-295 NRELRDYDFK
+295 NKELRDYDFK
-305 KNLELKQQLCEEA
+305 KNLELKQQLCEDA

-323 ETDIVTA
+323 ESDVVAA
-330 FRKLQELHNK
+330 FRKLQEMHNE

-361 ASSAINKKYQSFFED
+361 ASSAINKKYQAFFED

-383 NADAKTALCEKIEEI
+383 NADAKTELCEKIEQI
-398 TTDDLKT
+398 KTDDLKT

-443 SCDEFFAKKAE
+443 SCDEFFGKKAE
-454 FYKSM
+454 FFKSM
-459 KEELS
+459 KEELT

-478 ALMDSTEWKEATEK
+478 ALMDSTDWKEATDK
-492 FVELQ
+492 FVEMQ

-503 GPVVKKHSDAVWKRF
+503 GPVVKKQSDAVWKRF

-546 KKDIIATLKSTIEE
+546 KKEVIATLKSTIEE
-560 AAEDAAQTVRNLMDR
+560 AGENAAQSVRDLMDR
-575 WQEIGHV
+575 WQNIGHV
-582 PFREK
+582 PFKEK

-604 FNMRGTRPRGE
+604 LNMRGPRYSDSAPRG
-615 GGSSRGPRQGGG
+615 GGRQSGNDRG
-627 DRNLSERDRLVR
+627 LSERDRLVR

-666 SLVQQMQSRIEDL
+666 SLVQEMERRIARL
-679 KAEIADLERRIKELD
+679 KEEIADLEKRIKDLD

>member
-1 MIEPREQSESMNNL
+1 MNNL
-15 EKDQNLNTEPQNE
+15 EKDQILSTESQNE
-28 AQEVVNEEVKVEEPA
+28 TQEVVSEEVNVVEPVAEEKTEEP
-43 TEIPAPA
+43 TE
-50 EETPAEEPKAEEA
+50 KV
-63 PAEEP
+63 EEP
-68 VAEEPVAE
+68 VAEEKTEEP
-76 DAPAEEP
+76 APDEKAEEP
-83 KAEEEPAEE
+83 AK
-92 PVAEEAPV
+92 V
-100 EEPKAEETPTEE
+100 
-112 APVEEA
+112 
-118 PVAEEAPA
+118 
-126 EPAPRLD
+126 D
-133 LAGKSKS
+133 LASKSKS
-140 ELVDMLRELATR
+140 ELVDMMREVATR

-174 EVAKEKEEFL
+174 EIAKEKEDFL
-184 ANGNN
+184 ANGN
-189 ENDFTPKEDI
+189 EEADFTAKEDD

-226 EANLEKKRQIIA
+226 EANLEKKRKIIA

-263 FKDAGDVPATAET
+263 FKETGEVPATAET
-276 EVWKEFQR
+276 EIWKEFQR
-284 ATERFYDVLKV
+284 STERFYDVLKM
-295 NRELRDYDFK
+295 NKELRDYDFK

-330 FRKLQELHNK
+330 FRKLQELHNN

-361 ASSAINKKYQSFFED
+361 ASSAINKKYQTFFED

-383 NADAKTALCEKIEEI
+383 NADAKTVLCEKIEQI
-398 TTDDLKT
+398 STDDLKA

-443 SCDEFFAKKAE
+443 SCDDFFSKKAE

-464 SNLAKKIDLCERAE
+464 ANLAKKIDLCERAE

-524 FFEQK
+524 FFEEK

-536 HAVEHENLKA
+536 HAVEHDNLKA
-546 KKDIIATLKSTIEE
+546 KKEVIATLKSTIEE
-560 AAEDAAQTVRNLMDR
+560 AAEDAAQRVRDLMDR

-582 PFREK
+582 PFKEK
-587 DKIYAQYREL
+587 DKIYTQYREL
-597 IDKAFET
+597 IDKAFDT
-604 FNMRGTRPRGE
+604 LNMRGSRPRSE
-615 GGSSRGPRQGGG
+615 GTSFRGPRQSGN
-627 DRNLSERDRLVR
+627 DRGLSERDRLVR

-666 SLVQQMQSRIEDL
+666 SLVQEM
-679 KAEIADLERRIKELD
+679 ERRIARLKEEIAELEQKIKEMD
-694 NE
+694 NA

>member
-1 MIEPREQSESMNNL
+1 MNNL
-15 EKDQNLNTEPQNE
+15 EKDQILSTEAQNE
-28 AQEVVNEEVKVEEPA
+28 PQEVVSEEVKVEEPA
-43 TEIPAPA
+43 TE
-50 EETPAEEPKAEEA
+50 EPK
-63 PAEEP
+63 AEEP
-68 VAEEPVAE
+68 VAEEP
-76 DAPAEEP
+76 
-83 KAEEEPAEE
+83 KAEE
-92 PVAEEAPV
+92 PVAEEAV
-100 EEPKAEETPTEE
+100 AEETA
-112 APVEEA
+112 APE
-118 PVAEEAPA
+118 
-126 EPAPRLD
+126 EPAPKLE
-133 LAGKSKS
+133 LAGKTKS
-140 ELVDMLRELATR
+140 ELVEMMRTVAAR

-174 EVAKEKEEFL
+174 ETAQEKEAFL
-184 ANGNN
+184 ANGN
-189 ENDFTPKEDI
+189 EESDFTPKEDA
-199 DENNLK
+199 DENDLK

-226 EANLEKKRQIIA
+226 EANLEKKRQIIV

-263 FKDAGDVPATAET
+263 FKDAGEVPATADT
-276 EVWKEFQR
+276 EIWKEFQR
-284 ATERFYDVLKV
+284 ATERFYDVLKM
-295 NRELRDYDFK
+295 NKELRDYDFK

-323 ETDIVTA
+323 ETDIVAA
-330 FRKLQELHNK
+330 FRKLQELHNN

-361 ASSAINKKYQSFFED
+361 ASSAINKKYQTFFED

-383 NADAKTALCEKIEEI
+383 NADAKTELCEKIEQI
-398 TTDDLKT
+398 STDNLKT

-420 EDWKKLGYASRKA
+420 EDWKKMGYASRKA

-454 FYKSM
+454 FYKNM

-478 ALMDSTEWKEATEK
+478 ALMDSTDWKEATDK
-492 FVELQ
+492 FVEMQ

-503 GPVVKKHSDAVWKRF
+503 GPVVKKYSDNVWKRF

-524 FFEQK
+524 FFEEK

-536 HAVEHENLKA
+536 HAVEHDNLKA
-546 KKDIIATLKSTIEE
+546 KKEVIANLKATIEE
-560 AAEDAAQTVRNLMDR
+560 AAEDAAQTVRDLMDR

-582 PFREK
+582 PFKEK

-597 IDKAFET
+597 VDKAFET
-604 FNMRGTRPRGE
+604 LNMRGSRPRGD
-615 GGSSRGPRQGGG
+615 GGSRGPRLSGG

-666 SLVQQMQSRIEDL
+666 SLVQEMERRIAKL
-679 KAEIADLERRIKELD
+679 KEEIAELEQKIKELD
-694 NE
+694 NA

>member
-1 MIEPREQSESMNNL
+1 MEPREQSESKNNL
-15 EKDQNLNTEPQNE
+15 EKDQILSTEAQNE
-28 AQEVVNEEVKVEEPA
+28 ATEVVNEEVKVEEPV
-43 TEIPAPA
+43 A
-50 EETPAEEPKAEEA
+50 EAVEEA
-63 PAEEP
+63 PA
-68 VAEEPVAE
+68 AQ
-76 DAPAEEP
+76 
-83 KAEEEPAEE
+83 
-92 PVAEEAPV
+92 EAPV
-100 EEPKAEETPTEE
+100 TEE
-112 APVEEA
+112 KPADEPQADAPK
-118 PVAEEAPA
+118 
-126 EPAPRLD
+126 LD
-133 LAGKSKS
+133 LASKTKS
-140 ELVDMLRELATR
+140 ELVDMMRAVAAR

-174 EVAKEKEEFL
+174 EVAQEKEEFL
-184 ANGNN
+184 ANGND
-189 ENDFTPKEDI
+189 ESAFVPKDDA

-249 INRQFNRVKQLQQE
+249 INRQFNRVKQLQQD
-263 FKDAGDVPATAET
+263 FKDAGEVPATADT
-276 EVWKEFQR
+276 EIWKEFQR
-284 ATERFYDVLKV
+284 ATERFYDVLKM
-295 NRELRDYDFK
+295 NKELRDYDFK

-318 EALDE
+318 EELDE
-323 ETDIVTA
+323 ETDIVAA
-330 FRKLQELHNK
+330 FRKLQELHNN

-361 ASSAINKKYQSFFED
+361 ASSAINKKYQTFFED

-383 NADAKTALCEKIEEI
+383 NADAKTELCEKIEQI
-398 TTDDLKT
+398 STDNLKT

-433 NAALFARFRK
+433 NATLFARFRK
-443 SCDEFFAKKAE
+443 SCDDFFAKKAE

-464 SNLAKKIDLCERAE
+464 ANLAKKIDLCERAE
-478 ALMDSTEWKEATEK
+478 ALMDSTDWKEATDK
-492 FVELQ
+492 FVEMQ

-503 GPVVKKHSDAVWKRF
+503 GPVVKKYSDNVWKRF

-524 FFEQK
+524 FFEEK

-546 KKDIIATLKSTIEE
+546 KKEVIANLKTAIEE
-560 AAEDAAQTVRNLMDR
+560 AAEDAAQTVRDLMDR

-582 PFREK
+582 PFKEK

-597 IDKAFET
+597 VDKAFDT
-604 FNMRGTRPRGE
+604 LNMRGSRPRGE
-615 GGSSRGPRQGGG
+615 SGGSRGPRLSG
-627 DRNLSERDRLVR
+627 DRNMSERDRLVR

-666 SLVQQMQSRIEDL
+666 SLVQEMERRIARL
-679 KAEIADLERRIKELD
+679 KEEIAELEQKIKELD
-694 NE
+694 NA

>member
-1 MIEPREQSESMNNL
+1 MEPREQSESMNNL
-15 EKDQNLNTEPQNE
+15 EKDQNLSTEPVVE
-28 AQEVVNEEVKVEEPA
+28 AQEVVIEEVKVEEPVQ
-43 TEIPAPA
+43 A
-50 EETPAEEPKAEEA
+50 EASSQVKEA
-63 PAEEP
+63 
-68 VAEEPVAE
+68 
-76 DAPAEEP
+76 
-83 KAEEEPAEE
+83 
-92 PVAEEAPV
+92 
-100 EEPKAEETPTEE
+100 
-112 APVEEA
+112 
-118 PVAEEAPA
+118 
-126 EPAPRLD
+126 APRLD
-133 LAGKSKS
+133 LTDKTKG
-140 ELVDMLRELATR
+140 ELVEMMREVAAR

-159 EVQAIKAAFFALRRE
+159 DVQAIKAAFFALRRE
-174 EVAKEKEEFL
+174 ETAKEKEEFL
-184 ANGNN
+184 ANGND
-189 ENDFTPKEDI
+189 EADFTAKEDP

-249 INRQFNRVKQLQQE
+249 INRQFNRVKQLQQD
-263 FKDAGDVPATAET
+263 FKDAGEVPATADT

-284 ATERFYDVLKV
+284 ATERFYDVLKM
-295 NRELRDYDFK
+295 NKELRDYDFK

-323 ETDIVTA
+323 EADIIAA
-330 FRKLQELHNK
+330 FRKLQELHSK

-352 EELWARFKA
+352 EELWTRFKA
-361 ASSAINKKYQSFFED
+361 ASSAINKKYQTYFED

-383 NADAKTALCEKIEEI
+383 NADAKNALCEKIEQI

-443 SCDEFFAKKAE
+443 SCDDFFAKKAD

-464 SNLAKKIDLCERAE
+464 GNLAKKIDLCERAE

-492 FVELQ
+492 FVEMQ

-503 GPVVKKHSDAVWKRF
+503 GPVVKKYSDSVWKRF

-529 KKQNVNV
+529 KLQNVNV

-546 KKDIIATLKSTIEE
+546 KKEVIATLKTTIEE
-560 AAEDAAQTVRNLMDR
+560 AGEEAAQKVRDLMDR

-582 PFREK
+582 PFKEK

-597 IDKAFET
+597 IDKAFDT
-604 FNMRGTRPRGE
+604 LNMRGSRPRGD
-615 GGSSRGPRQGGG
+615 GGSSRGPRPSGN
-627 DRNLSERDRLVR
+627 DRGLSERDRLVR

-666 SLVQQMQSRIEDL
+666 SLVQEMERRIARL
-679 KAEIADLERRIKELD
+679 KEEIAELETRIKELD
-694 NE
+694 NA

>member
-1 MIEPREQSESMNNL
+1 MNNL
-15 EKDQNLNTEPQNE
+15 EKDQILSTEAQNE
-28 AQEVVNEEVKVEEPA
+28 PQEVVSEEVKVEEPA
-43 TEIPAPA
+43 TE
-50 EETPAEEPKAEEA
+50 EPK
-63 PAEEP
+63 AEEP
-68 VAEEPVAE
+68 VAEEP
-76 DAPAEEP
+76 
-83 KAEEEPAEE
+83 KAEE
-92 PVAEEAPV
+92 PVAEEAV
-100 EEPKAEETPTEE
+100 AEETA
-112 APVEEA
+112 APE
-118 PVAEEAPA
+118 
-126 EPAPRLD
+126 EPAPKLE
-133 LAGKSKS
+133 LAGKTKS
-140 ELVDMLRELATR
+140 ELVEMMRTVAAR

-174 EVAKEKEEFL
+174 ETAQEKEAFL
-184 ANGNN
+184 SNGN
-189 ENDFTPKEDI
+189 EESDFTPKEDA
-199 DENNLK
+199 DENDLK

-226 EANLEKKRQIIA
+226 EANLEKKRQIIV

-263 FKDAGDVPATAET
+263 FKDAGEVPATADT
-276 EVWKEFQR
+276 EIWKEFQR
-284 ATERFYDVLKV
+284 ATERFYDVLKM
-295 NRELRDYDFK
+295 NKELRDYDFK

-323 ETDIVTA
+323 ETDIVAA
-330 FRKLQELHNK
+330 FRKLQELHNN

-361 ASSAINKKYQSFFED
+361 ASSAINKKYQTFFED

-383 NADAKTALCEKIEEI
+383 NADAKTELCEKIEQI
-398 TTDDLKT
+398 STDNLKT

-454 FYKSM
+454 FYKNM

-478 ALMDSTEWKEATEK
+478 ALMDSTDWKEATDK
-492 FVELQ
+492 FVEMQ

-503 GPVVKKHSDAVWKRF
+503 GPVVKKYSDNVWKRF

-524 FFEQK
+524 FFEEK

-536 HAVEHENLKA
+536 HAVEHDNLKA
-546 KKDIIATLKSTIEE
+546 KKEVIANLKATIEE
-560 AAEDAAQTVRNLMDR
+560 AAEDAAQTVRDLMDR

-582 PFREK
+582 PFKEK

-597 IDKAFET
+597 VDKAFET
-604 FNMRGTRPRGE
+604 LNMRGSRPRGD
-615 GGSSRGPRQGGG
+615 GGSRGPRLSGG

-666 SLVQQMQSRIEDL
+666 SLVQEMERRIAKL
-679 KAEIADLERRIKELD
+679 KEEIAELEQKIKELD
-694 NE
+694 NA

>member
-1 MIEPREQSESMNNL
+1 MNNL
-15 EKDQNLNTEPQNE
+15 EKDQMLSTEAQNE
-28 AQEVVNEEVKVEEPA
+28 AQEVVNEEVTNLE
-43 TEIPAPA
+43 PAPA
-50 EETPAEEPKAEEA
+50 EEPAAEA
-63 PAEEP
+63 P
-68 VAEEPVAE
+68 
-76 DAPAEEP
+76 
-83 KAEEEPAEE
+83 
-92 PVAEEAPV
+92 APV
-100 EEPKAEETPTEE
+100 EEPEPAAEAPEPEEQPEPVAEAPEPVEEPEPATEVP
-112 APVEEA
+112 APVEEPEPA
-118 PVAEEAPA
+118 A
-126 EPAPRLD
+126 EPQDQTAKAPKSD
-133 LAGKSKS
+133 LADKSKS
-140 ELVDMLRELATR
+140 ELVALMREAATR

-159 EVQAIKAAFFALRRE
+159 EVQAIKAAFFVLRRE
-174 EVAKEKEEFL
+174 EIAKEKEEFL
-184 ANGNN
+184 ANGND
-189 ENDFTPKEDI
+189 EGDFTPKEDS

-249 INRQFNRVKQLQQE
+249 INRQFNRVKQLQQD
-263 FKDAGDVPATAET
+263 FKETGDVPATADT
-276 EVWKEFQR
+276 EIWKEFQR
-284 ATERFYDVLKV
+284 ATERFYDVLKM
-295 NRELRDYDFK
+295 NKELRDYDFK

-323 ETDIVTA
+323 ETDILTA

-361 ASSAINKKYQSFFED
+361 ASSAVNKKYQTFFED

-383 NADAKTALCEKIEEI
+383 NADAKTALCEKIEQI
-398 TTDDLKT
+398 STDDLKT

-443 SCDEFFAKKAE
+443 SCDEFFGKKAE
-454 FYKSM
+454 FYKAM

-478 ALMDSTEWKEATEK
+478 ALKDSTEWKEATEK

-524 FFEQK
+524 FFEEK
-529 KKQNVNV
+529 KKQNVNI
-536 HAVEHENLKA
+536 HAVEHDNLKA
-546 KKDIIATLKSTIEE
+546 KKEIIATLKTTIEE
-560 AAEDAAQTVRNLMDR
+560 AAEDAAQTVRDLIDR

-582 PFREK
+582 PFKEK

-597 IDKAFET
+597 VDKAFET
-604 FNMRGTRPRGE
+604 LNMRGARPRD
-615 GGSSRGPRQGGG
+615 GGSSRGSRPSGN
-627 DRNLSERDRLVR
+627 DRGLSERDRLVR

-666 SLVQQMQSRIEDL
+666 SLVQEMERRIALL
-679 KAEIADLERRIKELD
+679 KEEIAELEQKIKELD
-694 NE
+694 NA

>member
-1 MIEPREQSESMNNL
+1 MNNL
-15 EKDQNLNTEPQNE
+15 EKDQNLSNEPVNE
-28 AQEVVNEEVKVEEPA
+28 AQETVNEEVKVEEPA
-43 TEIPAPA
+43 AVEQEA
-50 EETPAEEPKAEEA
+50 PKAE
-63 PAEEP
+63 P
-68 VAEEPVAE
+68 V
-76 DAPAEEP
+76 
-83 KAEEEPAEE
+83 
-92 PVAEEAPV
+92 
-100 EEPKAEETPTEE
+100 EE

-118 PVAEEAPA
+118 PAVEETPVEEAPKA
-126 EPAPRLD
+126 EAAPRLD
-133 LAGKSKS
+133 LAGKTKA
-140 ELVDMLRELATR
+140 ELVDMMREVAAR

-174 EVAKEKEEFL
+174 ETANEKEEFL
-184 ANGNN
+184 ANGN
-189 ENDFTPKEDI
+189 EEADFTVKEDP

-217 YNAAQEANR
+217 FNAAQEANR

-249 INRQFNRVKQLQQE
+249 INRQFNRVKQLQQD
-263 FKDAGDVPATAET
+263 FKDAGEVPATADT
-276 EVWKEFQR
+276 EIWKEFQR
-284 ATERFYDVLKV
+284 ATERFYDVLKM
-295 NRELRDYDFK
+295 NKELRDYDFK

-318 EALDE
+318 EELDE

-361 ASSAINKKYQSFFED
+361 ASSAINKKYQTFFED

-383 NADAKTALCEKIEEI
+383 NADAKTELCEKIEQI
-398 TTDDLKT
+398 STDDLKT

-443 SCDEFFAKKAE
+443 SCDDFFAKKAE

-464 SNLAKKIDLCERAE
+464 GNLAKKIDLCERAE
-478 ALMDSTEWKEATEK
+478 ALMDSTEWKEATDK
-492 FVELQ
+492 FVEMQ

-503 GPVVKKHSDAVWKRF
+503 GPVVKKYSDSVWKRF

-529 KKQNVNV
+529 KQQNVNV

-546 KKDIIATLKSTIEE
+546 KKDVIANLKATIEE
-560 AAEDAAQTVRNLMDR
+560 AGEEAAQKVRELMDR

-582 PFREK
+582 PFKEK

-597 IDKAFET
+597 VDKAFET
-604 FNMRGTRPRGE
+604 LNMRGSRPRGD
-615 GGSSRGPRQGGG
+615 GGFSRGPRQSGN
-627 DRNLSERDRLVR
+627 DRGLSERDRLVR

-666 SLVQQMQSRIEDL
+666 SLVQEMERRIARL
-679 KAEIADLERRIKELD
+679 KEEIAELEAKIKELD
-694 NE
+694 NA

>member
-1 MIEPREQSESMNNL
+1 MNNL
-15 EKDQNLNTEPQNE
+15 EKDQILSTEAQNE
-28 AQEVVNEEVKVEEPA
+28 PQEVVSEEVKVEEPA
-43 TEIPAPA
+43 TE
-50 EETPAEEPKAEEA
+50 EPK
-63 PAEEP
+63 AEEP
-68 VAEEPVAE
+68 VAEEP
-76 DAPAEEP
+76 
-83 KAEEEPAEE
+83 KAEE
-92 PVAEEAPV
+92 PVAEEAV
-100 EEPKAEETPTEE
+100 AEETA
-112 APVEEA
+112 APE
-118 PVAEEAPA
+118 
-126 EPAPRLD
+126 EPAPKLE
-133 LAGKSKS
+133 LAGKTKS
-140 ELVDMLRELATR
+140 ELVEMMRTVAAR

-174 EVAKEKEEFL
+174 ETAQEKEAFL
-184 ANGNN
+184 ANGN
-189 ENDFTPKEDI
+189 EESDFTPKEDA
-199 DENNLK
+199 DENDLK

-226 EANLEKKRQIIA
+226 EANLEKKRQIIV

-263 FKDAGDVPATAET
+263 FKDAGEVPATADT
-276 EVWKEFQR
+276 EIWKEFQR
-284 ATERFYDVLKV
+284 ATERFYDVLKM
-295 NRELRDYDFK
+295 NKELRDYDFK

-323 ETDIVTA
+323 ETDIVAA
-330 FRKLQELHNK
+330 FRKLQELHNN

-361 ASSAINKKYQSFFED
+361 ASSAINKKYQTFFED

-383 NADAKTALCEKIEEI
+383 NADAKTELCEKIEQI
-398 TTDDLKT
+398 STDNLKT

-454 FYKSM
+454 FYKNM

-478 ALMDSTEWKEATEK
+478 ALMDSTEWKEATDK
-492 FVELQ
+492 FVEMQ

-503 GPVVKKHSDAVWKRF
+503 GPVVKKYSDNVWKRF

-524 FFEQK
+524 FFEEK

-536 HAVEHENLKA
+536 HAVEHDNLKA
-546 KKDIIATLKSTIEE
+546 KKEVIANLKATIEE
-560 AAEDAAQTVRNLMDR
+560 AAEDAAQTVRDLMDR

-582 PFREK
+582 PFKEK

-597 IDKAFET
+597 VDKAFET
-604 FNMRGTRPRGE
+604 LNMRGSRPRGD
-615 GGSSRGPRQGGG
+615 GGSRGPRLSGG

-666 SLVQQMQSRIEDL
+666 SLVQEMERRIAKL
-679 KAEIADLERRIKELD
+679 KEEIAELEQKIKELD
-694 NE
+694 NA

>member
-1 MIEPREQSESMNNL
+1 MDSREQYESMNNL
-15 EKDQNLNTEPQNE
+15 EKDQTLNTEPQNE
-28 AQEVVNEEVKVEEPA
+28 AQEIVNEEVKVEEPA
-43 TEIPAPA
+43 PIEEPAPA
-50 EETPAEEPKAEEA
+50 EEPAEEPAPVEEPAEEPTPAEEPKEEPA

-68 VAEEPVAE
+68 VEEP
-76 DAPAEEP
+76 
-83 KAEEEPAEE
+83 
-92 PVAEEAPV
+92 APV
-100 EEPKAEETPTEE
+100 EEPKEEP
-112 APVEEA
+112 APK
-118 PVAEEAPA
+118 AEEASH
-126 EPAPRLD
+126 LD
-133 LAGKSKS
+133 LAGKTKAD
-140 ELVDMLRELATR
+140 LVNLMREAATR

-159 EVQAIKAAFFALRRE
+159 EVQAIKAAFFALRRDE
-174 EVAKEKEEFL
+174 LAKEKEEFL

-189 ENDFTPKEDI
+189 EADFTPKEDV

-205 ELLNV
+205 ELLDV

-249 INRQFNRVKQLQQE
+249 INRQFNRVKQLQQD
-263 FKDAGDVPATAET
+263 FKETGEVPPTADT

-284 ATERFYDVLKV
+284 ATERFYDVLKM
-295 NRELRDYDFK
+295 NKELRDYDFK
-305 KNLELKQQLCEEA
+305 KNLELKQQLCEDA

-323 ETDIVTA
+323 ETDVVAA
-330 FRKLQELHNK
+330 FRKLQEMHTK

-361 ASSAINKKYQSFFED
+361 ASSAINKKYQTFFED

-383 NADAKTALCEKIEEI
+383 NADAKTALCEKIEQI

-443 SCDEFFAKKAE
+443 SCDDFFTKKAE
-454 FYKSM
+454 FYKTM
-459 KEELS
+459 KEELT

-536 HAVEHENLKA
+536 HAVEHDNLKA
-546 KKDIIATLKSTIEE
+546 KKEVIANLKATIEE
-560 AAEDAAQTVRNLMDR
+560 AAEDAAQTVRDLMDR

-582 PFREK
+582 PFKEK

-597 IDKAFET
+597 VDKAFET
-604 FNMRGTRPRGE
+604 LNMRGSRPRSE
-615 GGSSRGPRQGGG
+615 GGSRGPRQGGG

-666 SLVQQMQSRIEDL
+666 SLVQEM
-679 KAEIADLERRIKELD
+679 ERRIVSLKEEIAELEQRIKEMD
-694 NE
+694 A

>member
-1 MIEPREQSESMNNL
+1 MEPREQSESMNNL
-15 EKDQNLNTEPQNE
+15 EKDQILSTEPQNE
-28 AQEVVNEEVKVEEPA
+28 PQEVVSEEVKVVE
-43 TEIPAPA
+43 TAPV
-50 EETPAEEPKAEEA
+50 EETPAE
-63 PAEEP
+63 
-68 VAEEPVAE
+68 VA
-76 DAPAEEP
+76 
-83 KAEEEPAEE
+83 
-92 PVAEEAPV
+92 
-100 EEPKAEETPTEE
+100 

-118 PVAEEAPA
+118 PAEPVDEAPA
-126 EPAPRLD
+126 EPAAPVEETPKLD
-133 LAGKSKS
+133 LANKSKS
-140 ELVDMLRELATR
+140 ELVEMMRQMAAR

-159 EVQAIKAAFFALRRE
+159 EVQAIKAAFFALRHE
-174 EVAKEKEEFL
+174 EISKEKEEFL
-184 ANGNN
+184 ANGN
-189 ENDFTPKEDI
+189 EESDFTAKEDAE
-199 DENNLK
+199 ENVLK

-210 LKERRTE
+210 LKERRSE

-263 FKDAGDVPATAET
+263 FKDTGEVPATADT

-323 ETDIVTA
+323 EADIVAA
-330 FRKLQELHNK
+330 FRKLQELHTN

-361 ASSAINKKYQSFFED
+361 ASSAINKKYQTFFED

-383 NADAKTALCEKIEEI
+383 NADAKTALCEQIEQI
-398 TTDDLKT
+398 STDNLKT

-454 FYKSM
+454 FFKSM

-464 SNLAKKIDLCERAE
+464 ANLAKKTELCERAE
-478 ALMDSTEWKEATEK
+478 ALMDSTDWKEASEK
-492 FVELQ
+492 FVEMQ

-503 GPVVKKHSDAVWKRF
+503 GPVVKKYSDTVWKRF

-524 FFEQK
+524 FFDQK
-529 KKQNVNV
+529 KKQNVNI
-536 HAVEHENLKA
+536 HAVEHDNLKA
-546 KKDIIATLKSTIEE
+546 KKEIIATLKETIENGGEE
-560 AAEDAAQTVRNLMDR
+560 AAQKVRELMDR
-575 WQEIGHV
+575 WQGIGHV
-582 PFREK
+582 PFKEK
-587 DKIYAQYREL
+587 DKVYAQYKEL
-597 IDKAFET
+597 IDKAFDT
-604 FNMRGTRPRGE
+604 LNMRGSRPSGD
-615 GGSSRGPRQGGG
+615 GGSRGGRQSFNERG
-627 DRNLSERDRLVR
+627 LSERDRLVR
-639 TYEQRMSELK
+639 TYEQRTSELK

-666 SLVQQMQSRIEDL
+666 SLVQEM
-679 KAEIADLERRIKELD
+679 ERRIARLKKELAELEQKIRDID
-694 NE
+694 NA

>member
-1 MIEPREQSESMNNL
+1 MNNL
-15 EKDQNLNTEPQNE
+15 EKDQILSTEAQNE
-28 AQEVVNEEVKVEEPA
+28 PQEVVSEEVKVEEPA
-43 TEIPAPA
+43 TE
-50 EETPAEEPKAEEA
+50 EPK
-63 PAEEP
+63 AEEP
-68 VAEEPVAE
+68 VAEEP
-76 DAPAEEP
+76 
-83 KAEEEPAEE
+83 KAEE
-92 PVAEEAPV
+92 PVAEEAVAEETAAPV
-100 EEPKAEETPTEE
+100 EEP
-112 APVEEA
+112 APKLE
-118 PVAEEAPA
+118 
-126 EPAPRLD
+126 
-133 LAGKSKS
+133 LAGKTKS
-140 ELVDMLRELATR
+140 ELVEMMRTVAAR

-174 EVAKEKEEFL
+174 ETAQEKEAFL
-184 ANGNN
+184 ANGN
-189 ENDFTPKEDI
+189 EESDFTPKEDA
-199 DENNLK
+199 DENDLK

-226 EANLEKKRQIIA
+226 EANLEKKRQIIV

-263 FKDAGDVPATAET
+263 FKDAGEVPATADT
-276 EVWKEFQR
+276 EIWKEFQR
-284 ATERFYDVLKV
+284 ATERFYDVLKM
-295 NRELRDYDFK
+295 NKELRDYDFK

-323 ETDIVTA
+323 ETDIVAA
-330 FRKLQELHNK
+330 FRKLQELHNN

-361 ASSAINKKYQSFFED
+361 ASSAINKKYQTFFED

-383 NADAKTALCEKIEEI
+383 NADAKTELCEKIEQI
-398 TTDDLKT
+398 STDNLKT

-454 FYKSM
+454 FYKNM

-478 ALMDSTEWKEATEK
+478 ALMDSTDWKEATDK
-492 FVELQ
+492 FVEMQ

-503 GPVVKKHSDAVWKRF
+503 GPVVKKYSDNVWKRF

-524 FFEQK
+524 FFEEK

-536 HAVEHENLKA
+536 HAVEHDNLKA
-546 KKDIIATLKSTIEE
+546 KKEVIANLKATIEE
-560 AAEDAAQTVRNLMDR
+560 AAEDAAQTVRDLMDR

-582 PFREK
+582 PFKEK

-597 IDKAFET
+597 VDKAFET
-604 FNMRGTRPRGE
+604 LNMRGSRPRGD
-615 GGSSRGPRQGGG
+615 GGSRGPRLSGG

-666 SLVQQMQSRIEDL
+666 SLVQEMERRIAKL
-679 KAEIADLERRIKELD
+679 KEEIAELEQKIKELD
-694 NE
+694 NA

>member
-1 MIEPREQSESMNNL
+1 MLIDVHELKFLIMMEPREQSESMNNL
-15 EKDQNLNTEPQNE
+15 EKDQILNTEAQNE
-28 AQEVVNEEVKVEEPA
+28 PQEVVNKEVKVEEPA
-43 TEIPAPA
+43 TR
-50 EETPAEEPKAEEA
+50 ETA
-63 PAEEP
+63 
-68 VAEEPVAE
+68 VAE
-76 DAPAEEP
+76 DATPA
-83 KAEEEPAEE
+83 A
-92 PVAEEAPV
+92 EAPQ
-100 EEPKAEETPTEE
+100 AEAAEGAKE
-112 APVEEA
+112 AHT
-118 PVAEEAPA
+118 
-126 EPAPRLD
+126 APRLE
-133 LAGKSKS
+133 LNGKTKSK
-140 ELVDMLRELATR
+140 LVDMMREAAAR
-152 PIEEVKD
+152 PIEEVKE
-159 EVQAIKAAFFALRRE
+159 EVQAIKAAFFALRRD
-174 EVAKEKEEFL
+174 EVAKEKETFL
-184 ANGNN
+184 ANGND
-189 ENDFTPKEDI
+189 ESDFMPKDDA

-263 FKDAGDVPATAET
+263 FKDAGEVPASADT
-276 EVWKEFQR
+276 EIWKEFQR
-284 ATERFYDVLKV
+284 ATERFYDVLKM
-295 NRELRDYDFK
+295 NKELRDYDFK

-323 ETDIVTA
+323 ESDIVSA

-352 EELWARFKA
+352 EELWTRFKA
-361 ASSAINKKYQSFFED
+361 ASSAINKKYQTFFED

-383 NADAKTALCEKIEEI
+383 NADAKTELCEKIEQI

-454 FYKSM
+454 FYKTM

-464 SNLAKKIDLCERAE
+464 ANLAKKVDLCERAE
-478 ALMDSTEWKEATEK
+478 ALMDSTDWKEATDK
-492 FVELQ
+492 FVEMQ

-503 GPVVKKHSDAVWKRF
+503 GPVVKKYSDNVWKRF

-546 KKDIIATLKSTIEE
+546 KKEVIATLKSTIEE
-560 AAEDAAQTVRNLMDR
+560 AAEGAAQTVRELMER
-575 WQEIGHV
+575 WQSIGHV
-582 PFREK
+582 PFKEK

-597 IDKAFET
+597 IDKAFDT
-604 FNMRGTRPRGE
+604 LNMRGSRYSGE
-615 GGSSRGPRQGGG
+615 GGSSRGAGRQSGS
-627 DRNLSERDRLVR
+627 DRGLSERDRLVR

-666 SLVQQMQSRIEDL
+666 TLVQEMERRIARL
-679 KAEIADLERRIKELD
+679 KEEIAELEDKIKELD